1 MEDIF
6 IYLAVSVFLIISSSI
21 ILKNIF
27 YRDGKKNSKD
37 IKKTIEELCCIRKLL
52 YGGIQKNRRK
62 PSRL

>member
-27 YRDGKKNSKD
+27 YRDGKKKF
-37 IKKTIEELCCIRKLL
+37 KRH
-52 YGGIQKNRRK
+52 
-62 PSRL
+62 

>member
-37 IKKTIEELCCIRKLL
+37 IKKTIEEL
-52 YGGIQKNRRK
+52 
-62 PSRL
+62 